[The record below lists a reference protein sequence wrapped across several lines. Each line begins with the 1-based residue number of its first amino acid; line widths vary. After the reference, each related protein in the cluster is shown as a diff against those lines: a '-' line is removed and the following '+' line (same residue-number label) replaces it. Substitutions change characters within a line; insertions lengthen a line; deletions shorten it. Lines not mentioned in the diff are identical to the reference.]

1 MTSTSTR
8 PEAEYVAIW
17 RGASLMRGGGGGAL
31 PKSDRGTVGG
41 RLGLRR
47 RVGSSAAGAAGA
59 PLTGGP
65 LIVRRLRRPHY
76 AATAPRT
83 ASRTPTGRS
92 CATVVLPR
100 PVLSPQRKR
109 APALFLSLAAASS
122 RRSGVAAERS

>member
-17 RGASLMRGGGGGAL
+17 RGVSLMRGGGGGAL

-47 RVGSSAAGAAGA
+47 RVVSSAAGAAGA
-59 PLTGGP
+59 PLTGAP
-65 LIVRRLRRPHY
+65 LIVRLLRRPNY
-76 AATAPRT
+76 AANAPSTSSTRSSGT
-83 ASRTPTGRS
+83 S

-100 PVLSPQRKR
+100 PVLSTQRKR